1 VIHPFLH
8 LQKRP
13 DLMDCC
19 RNMLNLN
26 VQQIGPSL
34 WRAQCGKCGRK
45 HTKMY
50 AEAIGKK

>member
-8 LQKRP
+8 LQKRT

-19 RNMLNLN
+19 RNMLNLT
-26 VQQIGPSL
+26 VQQIGPAL
-34 WRAQCGKCGRK
+34 WRAQCGKCFRK

-50 AEAIGKK
+50 AEPIGNK

>member
-26 VQQIGPSL
+26 VQQIGTTL
-34 WRAQCGKCGRK
+34 WRAQCGKCFRK

-50 AEAIGKK
+50 AEPIGKK